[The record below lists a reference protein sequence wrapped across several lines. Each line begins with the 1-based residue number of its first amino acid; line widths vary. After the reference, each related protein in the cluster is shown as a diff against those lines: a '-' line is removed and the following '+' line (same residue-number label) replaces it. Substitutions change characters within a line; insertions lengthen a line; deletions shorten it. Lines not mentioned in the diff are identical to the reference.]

1 MPSSYYPFGAQCRDA
16 YSMFQPPISAECA
29 AAHPGEDTWRCVCG
43 EFMLPH
49 VLTPSQVQRVRDT
62 CSSSK

>member
-1 MPSSYYPFGAQCRDA
+1 MPSSYYPFGSQCRDA

-29 AAHPGEDTWRCVCG
+29 AAQPGEDTWRCVCG

-49 VLTPSQVQRVRDT
+49 VLTPSQVPRVRAT
-62 CSSSK
+62 CSSK